1 MVIKMKSV
9 LFKTLFK
16 NIRYK
21 RRAYSNLQ
29 PSIALHDLTL
39 ILKCPAFLFLNFL
52 SQETLT
58 PIFNQSQK
66 QKINNQTPKKRI
78 KINYQINK
86 SSSVH

>member
-1 MVIKMKSV
+1 MKSV

-16 NIRYK
+16 NTSYK

-39 ILKCPAFLFLNFL
+39 ILKCPAFLFLDFL
-52 SQETLT
+52 SQEALTPILT

-66 QKINNQTPKKRI
+66 QKINNQ
-78 KINYQINK
+78 INK